1 MKKKSNIVKFAK
13 RIDFNVGYLVF
24 IVIVLYI
31 IASVIMYA
39 TSKKTTIY
47 QVSDGSLSVN
57 NVYTG
62 FVMRDEDV
70 IKSDYAGTINYYSN
84 DCDKA
89 DKVSVI
95 YSIDETG
102 HIAELLEKYSDKV
115 LNEDD
120 LKSIKSMLSE
130 YTSFYSNNTFG
141 NIYSTK
147 KSVISKLN
155 RSHYNVIVN
164 DLDNII
170 SQAGNTTLFHKE
182 KAIKTGIVM
191 FSIDGY
197 EDFKESAINPDVFD
211 MSNYN
216 IRNLKDNNIVN
227 VFDPVYRIINSD
239 NWSIY
244 IPLDATSAAQF
255 ADTKSARIR
264 FVDSD
269 ITCSV
274 NMSIIK
280 NGDNTYARL
289 DLNKYM
295 INYADKRF
303 VNIEFVETRKSGLK
317 IPVSSVFNKS
327 FYTVPHDFVT
337 ESNKIV
343 RIYYTKNGDMQTETI
358 DPDIMGSDDKYYYI
372 SMNDFESGD
381 IIISKDSS
389 EQYIIGTMGE
399 LTGVY
404 CVNRGYAVFKPIT
417 IIDKNDDYYIIKKD
431 ANYGLKVY
439 DHIVLDYT
447 TVKENELVN

>member
-191 FSIDGY
+191 FNIDGY
-197 EDFKESAINPDVFD
+197 EDFKESPINPDVFD

-216 IRNLKDNNIVN
+216 IRNLKDNNIEPGKVLN
-227 VFDPVYRIINSD
+227 VKDVRNALTDMTTEEYMKGAVS
-239 NWSIY
+239 
-244 IPLDATSAAQF
+244 F
-255 ADTKSARIR
+255 ADNEESEEY
-264 FVDSD
+264 SD
-269 ITCSV
+269 A
-274 NMSIIK
+274 NF
-280 NGDNTYARL
+280 L
-289 DLNKYM
+289 
-295 INYADKRF
+295 INRQSYSKMWC
-303 VNIEFVETRKSGLK
+303 
-317 IPVSSVFNKS
+317 PVS
-327 FYTVPHDFVT
+327 
-337 ESNKIV
+337 
-343 RIYYTKNGDMQTETI
+343 TKN
-358 DPDIMGSDDKYYYI
+358 S
-372 SMNDFESGD
+372 
-381 IIISKDSS
+381 
-389 EQYIIGTMGE
+389 
-399 LTGVY
+399 LV
-404 CVNRGYAVFKPIT
+404 VF
-417 IIDKNDDYYIIKKD
+417 IK
-431 ANYGLKVY
+431 
-439 DHIVLDYT
+439 T
-447 TVKENELVN
+447 